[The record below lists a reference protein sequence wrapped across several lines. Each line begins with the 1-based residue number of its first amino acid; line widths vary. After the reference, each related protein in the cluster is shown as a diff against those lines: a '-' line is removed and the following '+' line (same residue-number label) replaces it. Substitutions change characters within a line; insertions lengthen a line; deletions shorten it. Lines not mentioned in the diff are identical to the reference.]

1 MYVYSHIY
9 NIIFEKTVKVSE
21 NFLDLNV
28 IKKSFCYY
36 QLEGF
41 NSFLR

>member
-9 NIIFEKTVKVSE
+9 NIIFKKTVKVSE

-28 IKKSFCYY
+28 IKKSFYYY
-36 QLEGF
+36 QLAGF
-41 NSFLR
+41 NSF